1 VESGERRGGGGRRRC
16 ARGPARHPPV
26 TRAVDTHPVSEAT
39 VDVADLRH
47 HGGTEGDGADAPL
60 REDIRLLGRVLG
72 EVIGEQSGDDVLAL
86 VESTRVEAFR
96 LRRSEVDRVDVAAR
110 LTGLDVRSANH
121 VIRAFSHFSLLANLA
136 EDLHHE
142 RRRRF
147 HRIEGSPP
155 QKGSLAATF
164 ELLDAEHLDADVVAR
179 ELAGALVSPVVTAH
193 PTEVRRRTITR
204 VTRQITELIRRRD
217 RSAPGEADDPAWSA
231 ELERAVLTLWQT
243 ALLRLS
249 RLRLADEID
258 EALRYYELSLFEVVP
273 AINAELRRALRERWP
288 SAGLDRPLLLP
299 GSWIGGD
306 RDGNPFVT
314 AEAVRLASTR
324 QAETALGHHLAELLA
339 LHDELSMS
347 DRLITPTPE
356 LAQLAEASGDDSP
369 FRADEP
375 YRRALYGVHARL
387 AATAQRVLGSVP
399 GQAAHAVLEPYATP
413 DELLADLATI
423 DASLRTHGAGALAD
437 DRLARL
443 REAVEVFGFHLAGLD
458 VRQNSAVHEEVL
470 AELLAW
476 AGVCPDYAALDE
488 EQRVEL
494 LVGELRMRR
503 PLVRPDAGLSDLAR
517 GELDV
522 LFAAADQVRAL
533 GPEAIPNYVISMCES
548 VSDVLEVAVLLK
560 EVGLLD
566 PDRDGGPV
574 CSVGISPLFE
584 TIGDLQ
590 HAAETMTAVLG
601 QPLYRALLA
610 NRGDV
615 QEVMLGYSD
624 SNKDGGYL
632 AANWALYRAELAL
645 VEVARREGIR
655 LRLFHGRGGT
665 VGRGGGPSYD
675 AIRAQPP
682 GAVAGALRI
691 TEQGEVIAAKY
702 AEPDR
707 ARRNLEAMVAA
718 TLEASLLDVEGLGD
732 DAEPAYALL
741 DDLAARA
748 QQAYRA
754 LVHETPGFV
763 EWFRAATPIR
773 ELAELNIGSR
783 PPSRK
788 AGDSIADLRAIPWVF
803 SWSQARIMLPGWYG
817 TGSALESW
825 VGGSGE
831 RLARLQELH
840 RRWPFFRSILSN
852 MGMVLAK
859 TDLDLAARYAEL
871 VPDEQLRHRVFD
883 QLTAEHERSCRMLL
897 AVTGDDRLLA
907 DNPSLA
913 RSIRNRFPYLEPLHH
928 LQVEMLRRR
937 RGHEGQGGDDDELV
951 RRNIQLTINGIA
963 TALRNSG

>member
-1 VESGERRGGGGRRRC
+1 M
-16 ARGPARHPPV
+16 
-26 TRAVDTHPVSEAT
+26 SEAT
-39 VDVADLRH
+39 VDVADLRPSREP
-47 HGGTEGDGADAPL
+47 GEDTGRADDAPL
-60 REDIRLLGRVLG
+60 RDDIRLLGRVLG
-72 EVIGEQSGDDVLAL
+72 EVIGEQAGADVLDL
-86 VESTRVEAFR
+86 VEQTRLEAFAI
-96 LRRSEVDRVDVAAR
+96 RRDEVDRQQLADR
-110 LTGLDVRSANH
+110 LAELDVRSATH

-147 HRIEGSPP
+147 HRRAGSPP
-155 QKGSLAATF
+155 QPGSLAATF
-164 ELLDAEHLDADVVAR
+164 ALLDAERPAPEVVAR
-179 ELAGALVSPVVTAH
+179 ELSGALVCPVVTAH
-193 PTEVRRRTITR
+193 PTEVRRKTISQ
-204 VTRQITELIRRRD
+204 VQQQITELVRRRD
-217 RSAPGEADDPAWSA
+217 RAAAGELDDEAWFGD
-231 ELERAVLTLWQT
+231 LERAVLTLWQT

-249 RLRLADEID
+249 RLRLSDEID
-258 EALRYYELSLFEVVP
+258 EALRYYDLSLFEVVP
-273 AINAELRRALRERWP
+273 AINAELRRELTARWP
-288 SAGLDRPLLLP
+288 DAALLERPVLVP

-314 AEAVRLASTR
+314 ADAVRRASTR
-324 QAETALGHHLAELLA
+324 QAETALDHHLAELGCLR
-339 LHDELSMS
+339 DELSMS
-347 DRLITPTPE
+347 DRLIRPTDE
-356 LAQLAEASGDDSP
+356 LYALAEASGDASP

-375 YRRALYGVHARL
+375 YRRAVIGMTARL
-387 AATAQRVLGSVP
+387 AATRDRVLGRPVTGEAYDVP
-399 GQAAHAVLEPYATP
+399 EQLR
-413 DELLADLATI
+413 ADLDVV
-423 DASLRTHGAGALAD
+423 DASLRSHGAAVLAD

-443 REAVEVFGFHLAGLD
+443 RESVDVFGFHLCGLD
-458 VRQNSAVHEEVL
+458 MRQNSAVHEEVV
-470 AELLAW
+470 AEMLAW
-476 AGVCPDYAALDE
+476 AGVCDDYAALDE
-488 EQRVEL
+488 EARVAL
-494 LVGELRMRR
+494 LAGELTLRR
-503 PLVRPDAGLSDLAR
+503 PLVRPEARLSDLAR
-517 GELDV
+517 GELD
-522 LFAAADQVRAL
+522 LLAAAAAQVRLL
-533 GPEAIPNYVISMCES
+533 GPRAIPNYVISMCGS

-566 PDRDGGPV
+566 PGADGGPA
-574 CSVGISPLFE
+574 CPVGISPLFE
-584 TIGDLQ
+584 TIEDLQ
-590 HAAETMTAVLG
+590 RAAETMAAVLD
-601 QPLYRALLA
+601 QPLYRAVLA
-610 NRGDV
+610 GRGDV

-645 VEVARREGIR
+645 VELGRERAVR

-665 VGRGGGPSYD
+665 VGRGGGPSYE

-682 GAVAGALRI
+682 GAVSGALRI

-702 AEPDR
+702 GDPDR

-718 TLEASLLDVEGLGD
+718 TLEASLLDIEGLGD
-732 DAEPAYALL
+732 DAEEAYALL

-748 QQAYRA
+748 RRAYGA

-788 AGDSIADLRAIPWVF
+788 PGDSIADLRAIPWVF

-817 TGSALESW
+817 TGTALESW
-825 VGGSGE
+825 VQGDPA

-840 RRWPFFRSILSN
+840 RRWPFLRTVLSN

-859 TDLDLAARYAEL
+859 TDLGLAERYASL
-871 VPDEQLRHRVFD
+871 VPDPELRARVFD
-883 QLTAEHERSCRMLL
+883 PIRAEHERSCRMLL

-937 RGHEGQGGDDDELV
+937 REGDDDELV
-951 RRNIQLTINGIA
+951 RRCIHLTINGIA

>member
-1 VESGERRGGGGRRRC
+1 
-16 ARGPARHPPV
+16 
-26 TRAVDTHPVSEAT
+26 VSEAT

-72 EVIGEQSGDDVLAL
+72 EVIGEQSGDDVLEL

-96 LRRSEVDRVDVAAR
+96 IRRSEVDRAELAAR
-110 LTGLDVRSANH
+110 LGDLDVRSANH
-121 VIRAFSHFSLLANLA
+121 VIRAFSHFSVLANLA

-147 HRIEGSPP
+147 HRRSGSPP

-164 ELLDAEHLDADVVAR
+164 ALLDAAHVDAATVAR
-179 ELAGALVSPVVTAH
+179 DLAGALVCPVVTAH
-193 PTEVRRRTITR
+193 PTEVRRRTVFR
-204 VTRQITELIRRRD
+204 VQRQVTELIRARD
-217 RSAPGEADDPAWSA
+217 RAGEEPDPEWS
-231 ELERAVLTLWQT
+231 ELLHRSVLTLWQT

-273 AINAELRRALRERWP
+273 AINAELRRALHQRWP
-288 SAGLDRPLLLP
+288 DAGLLRRPMLLT

-314 AEAVRLASTR
+314 ADAVRRASTR
-324 QAETALGHHLAELLA
+324 QAETALAHHLAELLR
-339 LHDELSMS
+339 LVDELSMS

-356 LAQLAEASGDDSP
+356 LELLADASRDDSP

-375 YRRALYGVHARL
+375 YRRALLGMHARL
-387 AATAQRVLGSVP
+387 AATARQVLGAVP
-399 GQAAHAVLEPYATP
+399 GPSPHTGLEPYARP
-413 DELLADLATI
+413 DELLADLATV
-423 DASLRTHGAGALAD
+423 DASLRRHGAGALAD
-437 DRLARL
+437 DRLTRL
-443 REAVEVFGFHLAGLD
+443 REAVEVFGFHLCGLD
-458 VRQNSAVHEEVL
+458 MRQNSAVHEEVL

-476 AGVCPDYAALDE
+476 GGACPDYAALDE
-488 EQRVEL
+488 EARVEL
-494 LVGELRMRR
+494 LAGELRMRR
-503 PLVRPDAGLSDLAR
+503 PLVRPGAELSELAR
-517 GELDV
+517 GELD
-522 LFAAADQVRAL
+522 LLTAAAAQVALL
-533 GPEAIPNYVISMCES
+533 GPRAIPNYVISMCGS

-566 PDRDGGPV
+566 PDGEEGPT
-574 CSVGISPLFE
+574 CPVGISPLFE
-584 TIGDLQ
+584 TIEDLQ
-590 HAAETMTAVLG
+590 RAGSTMTAVLA
-601 QPLYRALLA
+601 QPLYRALVA
-610 NRGDV
+610 DRGNV

-645 VEVARREGIR
+645 VEVARAEGVR

-665 VGRGGGPSYD
+665 VGRGGGPSYH

-702 AEPDR
+702 ADPDL
-707 ARRNLEAMVAA
+707 ARRNLEAMVSA
-718 TLEASLLDVEGLGD
+718 TLEATLLDVEGLGE

-741 DDLAARA
+741 DDLAGRARA
-748 QQAYRA
+748 AYRA

-763 EWFRAATPIR
+763 EWFRAATPIS
-773 ELAELNIGSR
+773 ELSELNIGSR
-783 PPSRK
+783 PPSRR
-788 AGDSIADLRAIPWVF
+788 AGTSIADLRAIPWVF
-803 SWSQARIMLPGWYG
+803 SWSQTRIMLPGWYG
-817 TGSALESW
+817 TGTALESW
-825 VGGSGE
+825 VGGDE
-831 RLARLQELH
+831 ARLDRLRELH
-840 RRWPFFRSILSN
+840 RRWPFFRTVLSN

-859 TDLDLAARYAEL
+859 TDLGLGARYAEL

-883 QLTAEHERSCRMLL
+883 QLAAEHGRSCRMLL
-897 AVTGDDRLLA
+897 AVTGDDHLLA

-937 RGHEGQGGDDDELV
+937 RTSADDDELV

>member
-1 VESGERRGGGGRRRC
+1 
-16 ARGPARHPPV
+16 
-26 TRAVDTHPVSEAT
+26 VSEAT

-47 HGGTEGDGADAPL
+47 HGGGEDAGGRADEAPL
-60 REDIRLLGRVLG
+60 RDDMRMLGRVLG
-72 EVIGEQSGDDVLAL
+72 EVIGEQAGADVLDL

-96 LRRSEVDRVDVAAR
+96 IRRSEVDRDELAHR
-110 LTGLDVRSANH
+110 LSGLDIRSANH

-136 EDLHHE
+136 EDIHHE
-142 RRRRF
+142 RRRRY
-147 HRIEGSPP
+147 HRREGSPP
-155 QKGSLAATF
+155 QRGSLAATF
-164 ELLDAEHLDADVVAR
+164 ALLDEAGLDADTVAR
-179 ELAGALVSPVVTAH
+179 ELAGALASPVVTAH
-193 PTEVRRRTITR
+193 PTEVRRRTISEVQKQVSDLLR
-204 VTRQITELIRRRD
+204 ARD
-217 RSAPGEADDPAWSA
+217 RDAGDLDDRAWSA
-231 ELERAVLTLWQT
+231 QLWREVLTLWQT

-258 EALRYYELSLFEVVP
+258 EALRYYDLSLFAVVP
-273 AINAELRRALRERWP
+273 AINTELRRALRQRWP
-288 SAGLDRPLLLP
+288 GARLLPTPMLQP

-314 AEAVRLASTR
+314 ADAVRRATTR
-324 QAETALGHHLAELLA
+324 QAETALGHHLAELISLA
-339 LHDELSMS
+339 DELSMS
-347 DRLITPTPE
+347 DRLITPTE
-356 LAQLAEASGDDSP
+356 QLYALADAAQDDSP

-375 YRRALYGVHARL
+375 YRRALRGMYRRL

-399 GQAAHAVLEPYATP
+399 GPAPDAVLPSYGTP
-413 DELLADLATI
+413 EELIADLDTV
-423 DASLRTHGAGALAD
+423 DASLRSHGAGALAD

-443 REAVEVFGFHLAGLD
+443 RDAVEVFGFHLCGLD
-458 VRQNSAVHEEVL
+458 MRQNSAVHEEVL
-470 AELLAW
+470 GELLAW
-476 AGVCPDYAALDE
+476 AGVCEDYAALDE
-488 EQRVEL
+488 QARIDL
-494 LVGELRMRR
+494 LAGELQLRR
-503 PLVRPDAGLSDLAR
+503 PLVRPDAELSELAR
-517 GELDV
+517 GELD
-522 LFAAADQVRAL
+522 LLIAAADQVALL
-533 GPEAIPNYVISMCES
+533 GPRTIPNYVISMCES

-566 PDRDGGPV
+566 PGASGGPS
-574 CSVGISPLFE
+574 CPVGISPLFE
-584 TIGDLQ
+584 TIDDLQ
-590 HAAETMTAVLG
+590 AAGATLSAVLN
-601 QPLYRALLA
+601 QPLYRSLLA
-610 NRGDV
+610 GRDDV

-682 GAVAGALRI
+682 GSVAGALRI

-702 AEPDR
+702 ASPDL
-707 ARRNLEAMVAA
+707 ARRNLEALVAA
-718 TLEASLLDVEGLGD
+718 TLESTLLELEGLGD
-732 DAEPAYALL
+732 DAEETYALF
-741 DDLAARA
+741 DDLAGRARS
-748 QQAYRA
+748 AYGA

-763 EWFRAATPIR
+763 EWFRAATPIG

-788 AGDSIADLRAIPWVF
+788 AGDKITDLRAIPWVF

-825 VGGSGE
+825 VEGDDEGGDGGSGRE
-831 RLARLQELH
+831 DRLARLRELH
-840 RRWPFFRSILSN
+840 RNWPFFRTVLSN

-859 TDLDLAARYAEL
+859 TDLELAARYAGL
-871 VPDEQLRHRVFD
+871 VPDPELRQRVFD
-883 QLTAEHERSCRMLL
+883 QITTEHERTCRMLL
-897 AVTGDDRLLA
+897 AVTGDDHLLA
-907 DNPSLA
+907 DNPSLV

-937 RGHEGQGGDDDELV
+937 RGGDDDELT

>member
-1 VESGERRGGGGRRRC
+1 
-16 ARGPARHPPV
+16 
-26 TRAVDTHPVSEAT
+26 VSEAT
-39 VDVADLRH
+39 VDVADLRPF
-47 HGGTEGDGADAPL
+47 GTDGPGDRADDAPL
-60 REDIRLLGRVLG
+60 RDDIRLLGRVLG
-72 EVIGEQSGDDVLAL
+72 EVIGTQAGQDVLDL
-86 VESTRVEAFR
+86 VESTRIEAFKV
-96 LRRSEVDRVDVAAR
+96 RRSEVDRAELAKR
-110 LTGLDVRSANH
+110 LSGLDIRSANH
-121 VIRAFSHFSLLANLA
+121 VIRAFSHFSVLANLA
-136 EDLHHE
+136 EDIHHE

-147 HRIEGSPP
+147 HRREGSPP
-155 QKGSLAATF
+155 QPGSLAATF
-164 ELLDAEHLDADVVAR
+164 ALLDQADPPADVVAR
-179 ELAGALVSPVVTAH
+179 ELSGALVCPVVTAH
-193 PTEVRRRTITR
+193 PTEVRRKTISQVQR
-204 VTRQITELIRRRD
+204 NITDLIRQRD
-217 RSAPGEADDPAWSA
+217 RAAAGEIDDARWSGQ
-231 ELERAVLTLWQT
+231 LWRSVLTLWQT

-249 RLRLADEID
+249 RLRLEDEID
-258 EALRYYELSLFEVVP
+258 EALRYYDLSLFEVVT
-273 AINAELRRALRERWP
+273 AINSELRRALNERWP
-288 SAGLDRPLLLP
+288 NAGLLPRPMLLP

-314 AEAVRLASTR
+314 AGALRRATNR
-324 QAETALGHHLAELLA
+324 QAETALAHHLGELEA
-339 LHDELSMS
+339 LRSELSMS
-347 DRLITPTPE
+347 DRLVTPTHE
-356 LAQLAEASGDDSP
+356 LYHLAEASRDDSP

-375 YRRALYGVHARL
+375 YRRALNGISARV
-387 AATAQRVLGSVP
+387 AAT
-399 GQAAHAVLEPYATP
+399 AHAVLGRVPGPVPESPPLTPYDSP
-413 DELLADLATI
+413 DELLADLDIVDT
-423 DASLRTHGAGALAD
+423 SLRTHGAGPLAD
-437 DRLARL
+437 DRLRRL
-443 REAVEVFGFHLAGLD
+443 REAVEAFGFHLCGLD
-458 VRQNSAVHEEVL
+458 MRQNSAVHEEVI

-476 AGVCPDYAALDE
+476 AGVCEDYTSLDE
-488 EQRVEL
+488 AARVEL
-494 LVGELRMRR
+494 LAGELTMRR
-503 PLVRPDAGLSDLAR
+503 PLVRPDAELSDTAR

-522 LFAAADQVRAL
+522 LLAAADQVAML
-533 GPEAIPNYVISMCES
+533 GVRTIPNYVISMCES

-566 PDRDGGPV
+566 PGAEGGPT

-584 TIGDLQ
+584 TIDDLK
-590 HAAETMTAVLG
+590 AAGSTLTAVLD
-601 QPLYRALLA
+601 QPLYRSLLA
-610 NRGDV
+610 SRGDV

-632 AANWALYRAELAL
+632 TANWALYRAELDL
-645 VEVARREGIR
+645 VEVARTEGIR

-665 VGRGGGPSYD
+665 VGRGGGPSYE
-675 AIRAQPP
+675 AVRAQPP

-702 AEPDR
+702 GDPGR
-707 ARRNLEAMVAA
+707 ARRNLEALVAA
-718 TLEASLLDVEGLGD
+718 TLESSLLDIEGLGD
-732 DAEPAYALL
+732 DAESVYAIF

-763 EWFRAATPIR
+763 EWFRAATPIG

-825 VGGSGE
+825 VDGDDE
-831 RLARLQELH
+831 KLARLQELH
-840 RRWPFFRSILSN
+840 RRWPFFRTVLSN

-859 TDLDLAARYAEL
+859 TDLGLAARYAEL
-871 VPDEQLRHRVFD
+871 VKDAELRARVFD
-883 QLTAEHERSCRMLL
+883 RITAEHERTCRMLL
-897 AVTGDDRLLA
+897 AITGDDALLA

-937 RGHEGQGGDDDELV
+937 RGGDDDELT

>member
-1 VESGERRGGGGRRRC
+1 M
-16 ARGPARHPPV
+16 
-26 TRAVDTHPVSEAT
+26 SEAT

-47 HGGTEGDGADAPL
+47 HNGGDATDDRADDAPL
-60 REDIRLLGRVLG
+60 RDDIRLLGRVLG
-72 EVIGEQSGDDVLAL
+72 EVIGEQAGADVLEL

-96 LRRSEVDRVDVAAR
+96 IRRSEVDREELAAR
-110 LTGLDVRSANH
+110 LAGLDIRSANH

-136 EDLHHE
+136 EDIHHE
-142 RRRRF
+142 RRRRH
-147 HRIEGSPP
+147 HRREGSPP
-155 QKGSLAATF
+155 QLGTLAATF
-164 ELLDAEHLDADVVAR
+164 DLLDQASLDADTVAR
-179 ELAGALVSPVVTAH
+179 ELAGALVVPVVTAH
-193 PTEVRRRTITR
+193 PTEVRRKTISQ
-204 VTRQITELIRRRD
+204 VQRQVADLIRERD
-217 RSAPGEADDPAWSA
+217 RTALGEVGDEWSA
-231 ELERAVLTLWQT
+231 KLWRAVLTLWQT

-249 RLRLADEID
+249 RLRLSDEID
-258 EALRYYELSLFEVVP
+258 EALRYYELSLFDVVP
-273 AINAELRRALRERWP
+273 AINAELRRALTERWP
-288 SAGLDRPLLLP
+288 DAGLLERPMLLP

-314 AEAVRLASTR
+314 AEALKRATTR
-324 QAETALGHHLAELLA
+324 QAETALRHYLDELDQLRV
-339 LHDELSMS
+339 ELSMS
-347 DRLITPTPE
+347 DRLVTPTPA
-356 LAQLAEASGDDSP
+356 LYRLAEASRDDSP

-375 YRRALYGVHARL
+375 YRRALGGVHARVV
-387 AATAQRVLGSVP
+387 ATTRR
-399 GQAAHAVLEPYATP
+399 AVGHVHGPAPEVELPPYDDP
-413 DELLADLATI
+413 DQLRADLDTI
-423 DASLRTHGAGALAD
+423 DASLRSHGAGALAD

-443 REAVEVFGFHLAGLD
+443 REAVEVFGFHLCGLD
-458 VRQNSAVHEEVL
+458 MRQNAEVHEEVV

-476 AGVCPDYAALDE
+476 AGVTDDYAGMGE
-488 EQRVEL
+488 EQRVAL
-494 LVGELRMRR
+494 LAEELRLRR
-503 PLVRPDAGLSDLAR
+503 PLVRPGAQLSERVR

-522 LFAAADQVRAL
+522 LEAAAAQVALL
-533 GPEAIPNYVISMCES
+533 GPRVLPNYVISMCES

-566 PDRDGGPV
+566 PGAEDGPT
-574 CSVGISPLFE
+574 CPIGISPLFE
-584 TIGDLQ
+584 TIEDLQ
-590 HAAETMTAVLG
+590 NAGRTLSAVLE
-601 QPLYRALLA
+601 QPLYRALVA
-610 NRGDV
+610 ARGDV

-632 AANWALYRAELAL
+632 AANWALYRAELSL

-682 GAVAGALRI
+682 GSVAGQLRI

-702 AEPDR
+702 GEPDR
-707 ARRNLEAMVAA
+707 ARRNLEALVAA
-718 TLEASLLDVEGLGD
+718 TLESTLLDIEGLGD
-732 DAEPAYALL
+732 DAEPAYELL

-748 QQAYRA
+748 ERAYRA

-763 EWFRAATPIR
+763 EWFRAATPIG

-788 AGDSIADLRAIPWVF
+788 AGDKITDLRAIPWVF

-817 TGSALESW
+817 TGTALEGY
-825 VGGSGE
+825 VAGDAAADE
-831 RLARLQELH
+831 DARLGRLQELH
-840 RRWPFFRSILSN
+840 RRWPFFRTIMSN

-859 TDLDLAARYAEL
+859 TDLGLAARYAEL
-871 VPDEQLRHRVFD
+871 VPDRQLRHQVFD
-883 QLTAEHERSCRMLL
+883 AITAEHERTCRMLL

-937 RGHEGQGGDDDELV
+937 RGGDDDELT

>member
-1 VESGERRGGGGRRRC
+1 M
-16 ARGPARHPPV
+16 
-26 TRAVDTHPVSEAT
+26 SEAT
-39 VDVADLRH
+39 VDVADLRLP
-47 HGGTEGDGADAPL
+47 GRDPEGDGRADDAPL

-72 EVIGEQSGDDVLAL
+72 EVIREQSGDDVLDL
-86 VESTRVEAFR
+86 VESTRVQAFA
-96 LRRSEVDRVDVAAR
+96 LRRSETDRAEVAAR
-110 LTGLDVRSANH
+110 MGDLDVRAANH

-142 RRRRF
+142 RRRRH
-147 HRIEGSPP
+147 HRRAGSPP
-155 QKGSLAATF
+155 QPGSLAATF
-164 ELLDAEHLDADVVAR
+164 ALLDRADLDPDVVAR
-179 ELAGALVSPVVTAH
+179 ELAGALVVPVVTAH
-193 PTEVRRRTITR
+193 PTEVRRRTISQ
-204 VTRQITELIRRRD
+204 VQQEVTELIRERD
-217 RSAPGEADDPAWSA
+217 RMAPGEVDEAAWSA
-231 ELERAVLTLWQT
+231 QLERAVLTLWQT

-258 EALRYYELSLFEVVP
+258 EALRYYDLSLFRVVP
-273 AINAELRRALRERWP
+273 EINADLRRALRERWP
-288 SAGLDRPLLLP
+288 HAGLPTQPVLQP

-314 AEAVRLASTR
+314 ADAVRRASTR
-324 QAETALGHHLAELLA
+324 QAETALAHHLGELVQLYR
-339 LHDELSMS
+339 ELSMS
-347 DRLITPTPE
+347 DRLVTPTPE
-356 LAQLAEASGDDSP
+356 LAHLAEASRDDSP

-375 YRRALYGVHARL
+375 YRRALNGVHARL
-387 AATAQRVLGSVP
+387 AATAKRVLGRVP
-399 GQAAHAVLEPYATP
+399 GVPPIAELDPYDTP
-413 DELLADLATI
+413 DELLADLAVV
-423 DASLRTHGAGALAD
+423 DASLRSHGAGALAD

-443 REAVEVFGFHLAGLD
+443 RDAVEVFGFHLAGLD
-458 VRQNSAVHEEVL
+458 MRQNSSVHEEVL

-488 EQRVEL
+488 AARVEL
-494 LVGELRMRR
+494 LAGELRMRR
-503 PLVRPDAGLSDLAR
+503 PLVRPGAQLSELAR
-517 GELDV
+517 GELD
-522 LFAAADQVRAL
+522 LLEAAAGQVALL
-533 GPEAIPNYVISMCES
+533 GPRAIPNYVISMCES

-566 PDRDGGPV
+566 PDGEDGPT
-574 CSVGISPLFE
+574 CPVGISPLFE
-584 TIGDLQ
+584 TIADLQ
-590 HAAETMTAVLG
+590 GAGETMTAVLA
-601 QPLYRALLA
+601 QPVYRALVA
-610 NRGDV
+610 NRGDA

-645 VEVARREGIR
+645 VEVARREEIR

-665 VGRGGGPSYD
+665 VGRGGGPSYE

-682 GAVAGALRI
+682 GAVAGALRL

-702 AEPDR
+702 GEPDL
-707 ARRNLEAMVAA
+707 ARRNLEALVAA
-718 TLEASLLDVEGLGD
+718 TLEATLLDVEGLGD
-732 DAEPAYALL
+732 GAEDAYALL

-748 QQAYRA
+748 QAAYRA

-788 AGDSIADLRAIPWVF
+788 AGDRIADLRAIPWVF

-825 VGGSGE
+825 IGDDPA

-840 RRWPFFRSILSN
+840 RRWPFFRTVLSN

-859 TDLDLAARYAEL
+859 TDLDLAARYAGL
-871 VPDEQLRHRVFD
+871 VPDEELRARVFD
-883 QLTAEHERSCRMLL
+883 QITAEHERTCRVLL
-897 AVTGDDRLLA
+897 AVTGDDHLLA

-937 RGHEGQGGDDDELV
+937 RTGDDDELV

>member
-1 VESGERRGGGGRRRC
+1 M
-16 ARGPARHPPV
+16 
-26 TRAVDTHPVSEAT
+26 SEAT
-39 VDVADLRH
+39 VDVADLRLP
-47 HGGTEGDGADAPL
+47 GRTPEGDGRADDAPL

-72 EVIGEQSGDDVLAL
+72 EVIREQSGDDVLDL
-86 VESTRVEAFR
+86 VESTRVQAFAV
-96 LRRSEVDRVDVAAR
+96 RRSETDRAEVAAR
-110 LTGLDVRSANH
+110 MGDLDVRAANH

-142 RRRRF
+142 RRRRH
-147 HRIEGSPP
+147 HRRAGSPP
-155 QKGSLAATF
+155 QPGSLAATF
-164 ELLDAEHLDADVVAR
+164 ALLDRADLDPDVVAR
-179 ELAGALVSPVVTAH
+179 ELTGALVVPVVTAH
-193 PTEVRRRTITR
+193 PTEVRRKT
-204 VTRQITELIRRRD
+204 VSQVQQQVTELIRERD
-217 RSAPGEADDPAWSA
+217 RMAPGEVDEAAWSA
-231 ELERAVLTLWQT
+231 QLERAVLTLWQT

-258 EALRYYELSLFEVVP
+258 EALRYYDLSLFRVVP
-273 AINAELRRALRERWP
+273 EINADLRRALRERWP
-288 SAGLDRPLLLP
+288 HAALPTQPVLQP

-314 AEAVRLASTR
+314 ADAVRRASTR
-324 QAETALGHHLAELLA
+324 QAETALAHHLGELVQLYR
-339 LHDELSMS
+339 ELSMS
-347 DRLITPTPE
+347 DRLVTPTPE
-356 LAQLAEASGDDSP
+356 LAHLAEASRDDSP

-375 YRRALYGVHARL
+375 YRRALNGVHARL
-387 AATAQRVLGSVP
+387 AATAKRVVGRVP
-399 GQAAHAVLEPYATP
+399 GVPPIAELDPYDTP
-413 DELLADLATI
+413 DELLADLAVV
-423 DASLRTHGAGALAD
+423 DASLRSHGAGALAD

-443 REAVEVFGFHLAGLD
+443 RDAVEVFGFHLAGLD
-458 VRQNSAVHEEVL
+458 MRQNSSVHEEVL

-476 AGVCPDYAALDE
+476 AGVCPDYASLDE
-488 EQRVEL
+488 AARVEL
-494 LVGELRMRR
+494 LAGELRMRR
-503 PLVRPDAGLSDLAR
+503 PLVRPGAELSELAR
-517 GELDV
+517 GELD
-522 LFAAADQVRAL
+522 LLEAAAGQVALL
-533 GPEAIPNYVISMCES
+533 GPRAIPNYVISMCES

-566 PDRDGGPV
+566 PDGEDGPT
-574 CSVGISPLFE
+574 CPVGISPLFE
-584 TIGDLQ
+584 TIADLQ
-590 HAAETMTAVLG
+590 GAGETMTAVLA
-601 QPLYRALLA
+601 QPVYRALVA
-610 NRGDV
+610 NRGDA

-645 VEVARREGIR
+645 VEVARGEGIR

-665 VGRGGGPSYD
+665 VGRGGGPSYE

-682 GAVAGALRI
+682 GAVAGALRL

-702 AEPDR
+702 GEPDL
-707 ARRNLEAMVAA
+707 ARRNLEALVAA
-718 TLEASLLDVEGLGD
+718 TLEATLLDVEGLGD
-732 DAEPAYALL
+732 GAEDAYALL

-748 QQAYRA
+748 QAAYRA

-788 AGDSIADLRAIPWVF
+788 AGDRIADLRAIPWVF

-825 VGGSGE
+825 IGDDPA

-840 RRWPFFRSILSN
+840 RRWPFFRTVLSN

-859 TDLDLAARYAEL
+859 TDLDLAARYAGL
-871 VPDEQLRHRVFD
+871 VPDEELRARVFD
-883 QLTAEHERSCRMLL
+883 QITAEHERTCRVLL
-897 AVTGDDRLLA
+897 AVTGDDHLLA

-937 RGHEGQGGDDDELV
+937 RTGDDDELV